1 MNVYLT
7 RPYVFLKQGPASSP
21 SSTFWNVE
29 ALHSPPPSMNDSQ
42 RMSGGQRCP
51 DPRPLKNTG
60 AGPGDT
66 SEARLRCWV
75 TSWFPDS
82 SRCAQITVLS
92 TSLAV
97 ALFVRPVGPALYL
110 LHFSKN
116 AAYAQPSLV
125 LRLLC
130 LPHPPGAQ
138 AQVLLGLAWGSG
150 PGPPGPRLGLGPG
163 SSWASPGARAQH
175 CLWSALLHSL
185 LRGHLPPRQ
194 PHRGCYLLHS
204 LLRGRPPPRQPHRG
218 CYPPLGPHTLL
229 LVICLTFFT
238 ALETVLFSYL
248 QCYYL
253 STSRMQ
259 IPEESRFCLFLTSP
273 KWPKEATHGEC

>member
-150 PGPPGPRLGLGPG
+150 PALPVVGTAALSPARPPASTPAPQGMLPAPLSPARPPASTPAPQGMLPTPRP
-163 SSWASPGARAQH
+163 PHTVARH
-175 CLWSALLHSL
+175 LPYFLHSTGNCLIQLFTML
-185 LRGHLPPRQ
+185 LSE
-194 PHRGCYLLHS
+194 YLQDANSRRVS
-204 LLRGRPPPRQPHRG
+204 LLSVPDIAQVAQGSN
-218 CYPPLGPHTLL
+218 T
-229 LVICLTFFT
+229 
-238 ALETVLFSYL
+238 
-248 QCYYL
+248 
-253 STSRMQ
+253 
-259 IPEESRFCLFLTSP
+259 
-273 KWPKEATHGEC
+273 W